1 MKHLLAEV
9 SLLLMKMSLDNS
21 NGRKEPV
28 FTQICNLDIYLD
40 LMLEIF
46 IYCVSYIC
54 NYLYSYM
61 QTHILS
67 LIKYLY
73 LYT

>member
-46 IYCVSYIC
+46 IYYVR
-54 NYLYSYM
+54 LHM
-61 QTHILS
+61 
-67 LIKYLY
+67 
-73 LYT
+73 